1 MKKIYILSLASL
13 LGFSSAEAQTSL
25 STPPAQGK
33 KVLSNTV
40 KKVYRP
46 DANRAIQTF
55 YVDYEYA
62 DQTRQDFEFG
72 VSDWWRYIWDMN
84 MNYPVS
90 ATSSLRYGVVD
101 FYDGTL
107 NQINDSYGLTDGSA
121 YPVDVDYTGTLTID
135 SIFLN
140 VGHQNLSGIND
151 SLVVKVIQLDGT
163 GYPTTTVLNTQML
176 IQNSSFVG
184 GAGWLNGGI
193 VGFAPAYNVPAS
205 TRFGI
210 RIEYHGATV
219 DTFGLLAGF
228 GNNGASCGETPTL
241 PWFAVK
247 SLYATN
253 TYKLDINYES
263 YGLLPTASGADTYY
277 PCDGV
282 AGYIAGADSENSLQN
297 WAVWLKVT
305 TNVGLNVENNTGLI
319 TNLEQNMPNPFNVNS
334 TINYTLAATA
344 PVTFRVTDLAGK
356 VVMSENLGKVNAGPH
371 AINLSANQ
379 FESGVYYYT
388 LTAGGS
394 TTTRKMV
401 VAK

>member
-1 MKKIYILSLASL
+1 MKKIYILTLASL
-13 LGFSSAEAQTSL
+13 LGFSSLEAQTSF
-25 STPPAQGK
+25 TTTMHGK
-33 KVLSNTV
+33 KPLSNVT

-46 DANRAIQTF
+46 NADRTIQTF
-55 YVDYEYA
+55 YVDYEFA
-62 DQTRQDFEFG
+62 DQTRQDFEMG
-72 VSDWWRYIWDMN
+72 ISDWWRYIWDMN
-84 MNYPVS
+84 MNYPTT

-121 YPVDVDYTGTLTID
+121 YPVDVDYTGPLTID

-140 VGHQNLSGIND
+140 VGHQNLSGID
-151 SLVVKVIQLDGT
+151 DTLLVKVIQLDGT
-163 GYPTTTVLNTQML
+163 GYPTTTVLNTQTL

-210 RIEYHGATV
+210 RVEYHGATV

-228 GNNGASCGETPTL
+228 GNSGASCGETPTL

-297 WAVWLKVT
+297 WAIWLKVT
-305 TNVGLNVENNTGLI
+305 TNVTTNVENNTGLI
-319 TNLEQNMPNPFNVNS
+319 SSLEQNMPNPFSVNS

-401 VAK
+401 VTK